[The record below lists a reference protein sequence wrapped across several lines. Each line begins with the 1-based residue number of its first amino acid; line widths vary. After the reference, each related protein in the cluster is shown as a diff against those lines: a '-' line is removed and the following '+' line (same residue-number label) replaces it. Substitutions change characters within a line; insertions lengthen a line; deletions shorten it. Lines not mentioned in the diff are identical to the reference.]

1 MTEDNLDSFPN
12 SQELY
17 KYFEKE
23 DLIDKICIGTVG
35 TERIDSIID
44 RLLNLPEPL
53 KKDFLHWWQTGEL
66 KSSVNVKG
74 ITVDFVSKKRDWDV
88 AFTFAEFADVYLN
101 PNDRLKFSLLTERT
115 EIVDGWIGTW

>member
-23 DLIDKICIGTVG
+23 DLIDAIGA
-35 TERIDSIID
+35 ERIHSITD
-44 RLLNLPEPL
+44 MLLNLPLPL

-66 KSSVNVKG
+66 KSSVDVKG
-74 ITVDFVSKKRDWDV
+74 ITVELVSKKRDWDV
-88 AFTFAEFADVYLN
+88 AFTFAKFSDVYLN
-101 PNDRLKFSLLTERT
+101 PDDDLKFSLLTERT
-115 EIVDGWIGTW
+115 SMIDGLLLTWRIY